1 MEPCYTMLG
10 SVVGNRGNRES
21 SPLDGTRKMS
31 EGLNIDLG
39 SRNGGGT
46 TVRSDGGL
54 RVVNAS
60 SLTRCV
66 MSGKEARAE
75 VYGPGFWS
83 GPRSGESPWGG

>member
-1 MEPCYTMLG
+1 M
-10 SVVGNRGNRES
+10 
-21 SPLDGTRKMS
+21 
-31 EGLNIDLG
+31 
-39 SRNGGGT
+39 
-46 TVRSDGGL
+46 RSGL

-75 VYGPGFWS
+75 VYGPCSWS

>member
-1 MEPCYTMLG
+1 M
-10 SVVGNRGNRES
+10 
-21 SPLDGTRKMS
+21 
-31 EGLNIDLG
+31 
-39 SRNGGGT
+39 
-46 TVRSDGGL
+46 RSGL

>member
-39 SRNGGGT
+39 SRWWKD
-46 TVRSDGGL
+46 DGEKWIACG
-54 RVVNAS
+54 
-60 SLTRCV
+60 
-66 MSGKEARAE
+66 
-75 VYGPGFWS
+75 
-83 GPRSGESPWGG
+83 